1 MKRKFLAFLANLVF
15 VTLFAQKENKIANQ
29 VIVQLDNLTS
39 IAEIVTKFN
48 GSQRTTQQVKFLR
61 SIDEDFKLYLLE
73 LSNPSQDEDELL
85 YLLRSQK
92 GIVEASF
99 NHVASPRST
108 TPNDSLFSRQWDIL
122 RIQADRVWDFTKGGK
137 TACGDDIVVAVV
149 EPGYG
154 FNTKHEDIVPNLFIN
169 KNEIDKD
176 GIDNDGN
183 GYIDDIYGINA
194 LTLKGNLS
202 NDPLGHGTA
211 VAGIVGARGD
221 NKIGVSG
228 INWNVKLM
236 LISNAGNESE
246 ILAAYAYVIKM
257 RKLYNDTGGKKGAY
271 IVATNYS
278 GGIDKTFESSVPLWC
293 GMYNQL
299 GEVGILTAGAG
310 PNSNINV
317 DVLGDIP
324 TTCSSKYL
332 IAVTNSDRS
341 DIKIQNAG
349 FGTTNIDLAAPG
361 GSSAGSAQT
370 IGSFTVKP
378 DATPTKGYGEFTGTS
393 AATPHVAGSIALLY
407 SIADT
412 AFCNA
417 AKRNPSQTALFV
429 KDLML
434 ENVDRT
440 AALQT
445 QTLSGGRL
453 NVWNAFDA
461 LRAALKP
468 VQVSNL
474 NVYPNPVRETL
485 YFDVNSLNG
494 KTQTYYIYN
503 ALGQLI
509 IEKIY
514 TPKPFA
520 SNRVKIEVGNLAQG
534 VYTLSTRTEDN
545 SLVSKKFVVSR

>member
-1 MKRKFLAFLANLVF
+1 MKRKLLCLLANLVLIT
-15 VTLFAQKENKIANQ
+15 VFAQKENKIANQ
-29 VIVQLDNLTS
+29 VIVQLDNLTPIS
-39 IAEIVTKFN
+39 EVVGRFN
-48 GSQRTTQQVKFLR
+48 QVQRASQQVTLVR
-61 SIDEDFKLYLLE
+61 SIDEDFRFYLLE
-73 LSNPSQDEDELL
+73 ISNPSQNEDEVL
-85 YLLRSQK
+85 YALRSQR
-92 GIVEASF
+92 GVLEASF
-99 NHVASPRST
+99 NHIAKPRNT
-108 TPNDSLFSRQWDIL
+108 TPNDSLFARQWNIL
-122 RIQADRVWDFTKGGK
+122 RIQADKVWDFTKGGK

-154 FNTKHEDIVPNLFIN
+154 FNTKHEDIVPNLFVN

-202 NDPLGHGTA
+202 GDPLSHGTA
-211 VAGIVGARGD
+211 VAGIIGAKGD
-221 NKIGVSG
+221 NKTGVSG

-257 RKLYNDTGGKKGAY
+257 RKLYNESNGKKGAY

-278 GGIDKTFESSVPLWC
+278 GGIDKTFESAVPLWC

-317 DVLGDIP
+317 DVNGDIP

-332 IAVTNSDRS
+332 IAVTNSDRA
-341 DIKIQNAG
+341 DVKVQNAG

-361 GSSAGSAQT
+361 GSSGNPQN

-378 DATPTKGYGEFTGTS
+378 DATPNKGYGEFTGTS

-407 SIADT
+407 SISDT

-429 KDLML
+429 KDLIL
-434 ENVDRT
+434 ENVDKT
-440 AALQT
+440 DALKT

-453 NVWNAFDA
+453 NVWRAFDA
-461 LRAALKP
+461 LRSALKP

-485 YFDVNSLNG
+485 YFDVSSLNG

-509 IEKIY
+509 LEKTY

-534 VYTLSTRTEDN
+534 VYTLSTRTDDN
-545 SLVSKKFVVSR
+545 TLVSKKFVVNR